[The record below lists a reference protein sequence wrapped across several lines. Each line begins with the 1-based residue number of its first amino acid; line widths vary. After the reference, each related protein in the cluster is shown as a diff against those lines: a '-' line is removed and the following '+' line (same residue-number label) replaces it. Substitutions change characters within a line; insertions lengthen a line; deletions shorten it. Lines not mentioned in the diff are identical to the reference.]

1 MKKVIAIALSLVMVL
16 SMAACGSTSGSVS
29 SVGGSI
35 SASEKTAASEDTGEK
50 ITLTCFMSLGQW
62 ADHID
67 ELSAAYTAE
76 HPNITLEWE
85 LPSSST
91 ASDLLK
97 GKLAADEMPDV
108 LGVNYGES
116 R

>member
-50 ITLTCFMSLGQW
+50 ITLTCFMSLGPVSYTHLDVYKRQECMVCYVFGL
-62 ADHID
+62 ALPCDNLFLA
-67 ELSAAYTAE
+67 LSF
-76 HPNITLEWE
+76 
-85 LPSSST
+85 
-91 ASDLLK
+91 
-97 GKLAADEMPDV
+97 
-108 LGVNYGES
+108 
-116 R
+116 

>member
-1 MKKVIAIALSLVMVL
+1 
-16 SMAACGSTSGSVS
+16 MAACGSTSGASLPS
-29 SVGGSI
+29 AGP

-108 LGVNYGES
+108 LGCELWRKHKAMGASSSALE
-116 R
+116 